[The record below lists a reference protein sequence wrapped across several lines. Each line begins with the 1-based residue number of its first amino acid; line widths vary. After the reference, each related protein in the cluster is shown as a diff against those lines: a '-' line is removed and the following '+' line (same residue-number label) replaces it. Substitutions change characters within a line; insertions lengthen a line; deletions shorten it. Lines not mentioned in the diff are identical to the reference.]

1 MFNWNKCLV
10 STFTAFTTLLGKEN
24 ASALGEALESLD
36 PAPVGIGVFEIE
48 DKSNTWEVGGYY
60 TKKPNEIELTL
71 LSFAYGAKPF
81 TFSDVPDQDWV
92 SHVQRNLPPVEAGRF
107 FLFGNHDAHKVPKS
121 SIGLLIE
128 ASMAFG
134 TGQHGTT
141 KGCLLVLND
150 LIAEGVSPKKII
162 DIGCGTAVLAM
173 AAAKIWDETI
183 IASDID
189 PTAVAVTKINLISN
203 KLEQKVSCI
212 QSKGFSHPSI
222 SEEGPY
228 DLIFANILKG
238 PLIDM
243 VPEFSEHCA
252 FGGTI
257 ILSGLLNEQYDEV
270 LRAYIRAG
278 FKLIQKKSLGEWMTL
293 RMQREIK

>member
-1 MFNWNKCLV
+1 M

-189 PTAVAVTKINLISN
+189 PTAVAVAKINLISN

-270 LRAYIRAG
+270 LRAHIRAG

>member
-1 MFNWNKCLV
+1 V

-257 ILSGLLNEQYDEV
+257 VLSGLLNEQYDEV

-293 RMQREIK
+293 RMQREIE

>member
-1 MFNWNKCLV
+1 M

-189 PTAVAVTKINLISN
+189 PIAVAVAKINLISN

>member
-1 MFNWNKCLV
+1 M
-10 STFTAFTTLLGKEN
+10 
-24 ASALGEALESLD
+24 
-36 PAPVGIGVFEIE
+36 FEIE

>member
-1 MFNWNKCLV
+1 V

-183 IASDID
+183 VASDID

>member
-1 MFNWNKCLV
+1 V

>member
-1 MFNWNKCLV
+1 M

-278 FKLIQKKSLGEWMTL
+278 FKLIQKKLLGEWMTL

>member
-1 MFNWNKCLV
+1 M

-107 FLFGNHDAHKVPKS
+107 FVFGNHDSHKVPKS

-150 LIAEGVSPKKII
+150 LITEGVSPKKII

-238 PLIDM
+238 PLIDV

>member
-1 MFNWNKCLV
+1 V

-92 SHVQRNLPPVEAGRF
+92 SHVQRNLPPVEVGRF

>member
-1 MFNWNKCLV
+1 M

-24 ASALGEALESLD
+24 ASALSEALESLE

>member
-1 MFNWNKCLV
+1 
-10 STFTAFTTLLGKEN
+10 
-24 ASALGEALESLD
+24 
-36 PAPVGIGVFEIE
+36 
-48 DKSNTWEVGGYY
+48 
-60 TKKPNEIELTL
+60 
-71 LSFAYGAKPF
+71 
-81 TFSDVPDQDWV
+81 
-92 SHVQRNLPPVEAGRF
+92 VQRNLPPVEAGRF
-107 FLFGNHDAHKVPKS
+107 FVFGNHDAHKVPKS

-134 TGQHGTT
+134 TGHHGTT

-189 PTAVAVTKINLISN
+189 PTAVAVAKINLISN

>member
-1 MFNWNKCLV
+1 M

-24 ASALGEALESLD
+24 ASALSEALESLE

-107 FLFGNHDAHKVPKS
+107 FVFGNHDAHRVPKS
-121 SIGLLIE
+121 ATGLLIE

-134 TGQHGTT
+134 TGHHGTT
-141 KGCLLVLND
+141 KGCLLALND
-150 LIAEGVSPKKII
+150 LVAEGMSPKKII

-189 PTAVAVTKINLISN
+189 PTAVAVAKINLISN
-203 KLEQKVSCI
+203 NLDQKVSCI
-212 QSKGFSHPSI
+212 QAKGFNHPI
-222 SEEGPY
+222 VVKNGPY
-228 DLIFANILKG
+228 DLIFANILKR

-243 VPEFSEHCA
+243 VSDFSEHCA

-257 ILSGLLNEQYDEV
+257 ILSGLLNEQYDEI
-270 LRAYIRAG
+270 LRIYNATG
-278 FKLIQKKSLGEWMTL
+278 FELIQKKSLGDWMTL
-293 RMQREIK
+293 RMQKETL

>member
-1 MFNWNKCLV
+1 M

-92 SHVQRNLPPVEAGRF
+92 SHVQRNLPPVEVGRF

-189 PTAVAVTKINLISN
+189 PTAVAVTKRNLISN

>member
-1 MFNWNKCLV
+1 M

-107 FLFGNHDAHKVPKS
+107 FLFGNHDAHKVPES

>member
-1 MFNWNKCLV
+1 M

-183 IASDID
+183 VASDID

>member
-1 MFNWNKCLV
+1 M

-81 TFSDVPDQDWV
+81 TFSDVPDHDWV

>member
-1 MFNWNKCLV
+1 M

-189 PTAVAVTKINLISN
+189 PTAVAVAKINFISN

>member
-1 MFNWNKCLV
+1 M

-92 SHVQRNLPPVEAGRF
+92 SHVQRNLPPVEVGRF

>member
-1 MFNWNKCLV
+1 M

-128 ASMAFG
+128 ASMAFD

>member
-1 MFNWNKCLV
+1 V

-107 FLFGNHDAHKVPKS
+107 FLFGNHDAHKVPES

>member
-1 MFNWNKCLV
+1 V

-107 FLFGNHDAHKVPKS
+107 FLFGNHDAHKVPES

-150 LIAEGVSPKKII
+150 LITEGVSPKKII

>member
-1 MFNWNKCLV
+1 M

-173 AAAKIWDETI
+173 AAAKNWDETI

>member
-1 MFNWNKCLV
+1 M

-107 FLFGNHDAHKVPKS
+107 FLFGNHDSHKVPKS

>member
-1 MFNWNKCLV
+1 M

-107 FLFGNHDAHKVPKS
+107 FLFGNHDAHKVPES

-189 PTAVAVTKINLISN
+189 PTAVAVAKINLISN

>member
-1 MFNWNKCLV
+1 M

-257 ILSGLLNEQYDEV
+257 ILSGLLIEQYDEV

>member
-1 MFNWNKCLV
+1 M

-24 ASALGEALESLD
+24 ASALSVALESLD

-107 FLFGNHDAHKVPKS
+107 FVFGNHDAHKVPKS

-134 TGQHGTT
+134 TGHHGTT

-150 LIAEGVSPKKII
+150 LIAEGVSPKRII

-189 PTAVAVTKINLISN
+189 PTAVAVAKINFISN

-243 VPEFSEHCA
+243 VSEFSEHCA

-257 ILSGLLNEQYDEV
+257 VLSG
-270 LRAYIRAG
+270 
-278 FKLIQKKSLGEWMTL
+278 
-293 RMQREIK
+293 

>member
-1 MFNWNKCLV
+1 M

-60 TKKPNEIELTL
+60 TKKPNEIELSL

-107 FLFGNHDAHKVPKS
+107 FLFGNHDAHKVPES

-150 LIAEGVSPKKII
+150 LITEGVSPKKII

>member
-1 MFNWNKCLV
+1 M

-150 LIAEGVSPKKII
+150 LITEGVSPKKII

>member
-1 MFNWNKCLV
+1 M

-257 ILSGLLNEQYDEV
+257 VLSGLLNEQYDEV
-270 LRAYIRAG
+270 LHAYIRAG

-293 RMQREIK
+293 RMQREIE

>member
-1 MFNWNKCLV
+1 M

-150 LIAEGVSPKKII
+150 LITEGVSPKKII

-189 PTAVAVTKINLISN
+189 PTAVAVAKINLISN

>member
-1 MFNWNKCLV
+1 M

>member
-1 MFNWNKCLV
+1 M

-107 FLFGNHDAHKVPKS
+107 FLFGNHDAHKVPES

-150 LIAEGVSPKKII
+150 LITEGVSPKKII

-189 PTAVAVTKINLISN
+189 PTAVAVAKINLISN

>member
-1 MFNWNKCLV
+1 M

-107 FLFGNHDAHKVPKS
+107 FLFGNHDAHKVPES

-150 LIAEGVSPKKII
+150 LITEGVSPKKII